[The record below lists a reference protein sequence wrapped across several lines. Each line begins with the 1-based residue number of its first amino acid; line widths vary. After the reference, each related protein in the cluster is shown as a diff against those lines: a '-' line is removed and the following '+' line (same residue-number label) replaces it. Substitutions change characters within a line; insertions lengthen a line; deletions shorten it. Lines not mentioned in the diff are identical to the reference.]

1 MYVSA
6 IDYGKYKHSD
16 STIPCSSGPTPPTPA
31 TSPNSDAPSTSPS
44 SPKSDAEPS
53 TPPNSP
59 DSAPVPTPE
68 QQIIAAQQSQLQ
80 LANEKVNYLYY
91 SNITLQ
97 NQLNSAVMYIGKLK
111 SEINNTP
118 SAFSFTEINKWSLIN
133 GKGKRIP
140 IATIAIKSVTYL
152 TFKEGN
158 IFDHICVEYT
168 TESEQIRI
176 AHISYEDFSK
186 HRFLS
191 HFLFLNKNVECTD
204 KIANELLYRL
214 IIKCEAASEIKIPR
228 QTGWETGEN
237 DSAYYIR
244 GNNFDSAN
252 FKNFIPANIINNRLS
267 PTNESCSDILSAV
280 LEILPDCFEA
290 YILMAYRI
298 AGLMNSIFKS
308 IGLESKQILIVEG
321 NQPRTAEIAIS
332 FLKIFNRPS
341 LETLPLESSKKEI
354 ERVLSEARDSTV
366 LFRDITIHDNEKKR
380 IESLNFIV
388 SVLSHAHPD
397 IKACENNIAII
408 SNAASSL
415 LPSEFSFSLLL
426 NATHFNKSAKEYQT
440 VFEKMDA
447 YIINY
452 IEKNF
457 THSRDILKQTIS
469 LLNEQA
475 PANMSESAANT
486 YFTLMSVLFFISY
499 VLHHQFVKQDIMD
512 LFIATIQRNNNSR
525 MGSYQAVV
533 NEFSRVLNTALHDEK
548 LKLIE
553 HTESIDFG
561 GHDSY
566 AIVWNNYI
574 CLEPETIE
582 NILLPEMTVT
592 QSLIKLGKAL
602 NEFDLLYTT
611 KKNLHP
617 IHIYSKDGTSKIINT
632 YSISC
637 NILDKENIDTV
648 ENLHNHAFFCAND
661 ELPCSDFLP
670 LIVNTKGNIAG
681 ILEAPHDKSNR
692 HIYVT
697 GNSGQGKSI
706 LLAQLIYH
714 SSLLNHKVV
723 VFDIND
729 SFTPDSLCRSIPR
742 EFIDNNITFHSI
754 ENDGVPV
761 DLFNLQDYI
770 KPAQKKKVL
779 SGILSAP
786 FKTFSEVQSSSMKS
800 VISDLFSVTDKD
812 EKISPED
819 ILCLFN
825 DKNPT
830 HKSIITRLSSVFN
843 DIEGFGMSEKTWAD
857 FISQSKNIIIITMAN
872 CVSDTGNNPLCDM
885 MLATLFNYQLRNS
898 DCQLDIIIDEIQ
910 NQNMNPTGPIMK
922 IMKEGRKYL
931 ISFVGATQ
939 PYSKKG
945 NAVGD
950 AMQYAATNIFLK
962 PTSGSETDVASELN
976 LKQHEIK
983 KFNNMQPGEC
993 FVKGDLYNTEFKRNN
1008 PAILRGKVYLPHG
1021 LSD

>member
-1 MYVSA
+1 MLTGGIIMNQNGY
-6 IDYGKYKHSD
+6 
-16 STIPCSSGPTPPTPA
+16 PQPTP
-31 TSPNSDAPSTSPS
+31 SPYAYNST
-44 SPKSDAEPS
+44 
-53 TPPNSP
+53 TL
-59 DSAPVPTPE
+59 TPE
-68 QQIIAAQQSQLQ
+68 QQTIANQQQQLQ
-80 LANEKVNYLYY
+80 DINQQAQYLFHE
-91 SNITLQ
+91 NNRLQ
-97 NQLNSAVMYIGKLK
+97 NQLTNALMYIGKLK
-111 SEINNTP
+111 SEVNNTP
-118 SAFSFTEINKWSLIN
+118 SEFSVTYNNEWSLIN

-140 IATIAIKSVTYL
+140 IVIITIKSVTYL
-152 TFKEGN
+152 IFNEDN
-158 IFDHICVEYT
+158 IFDHVSVEYST
-168 TESEQIRI
+168 DSDQIRI
-176 AHISYEDFSK
+176 AHISYSDFSK
-186 HRFLS
+186 HRFIPN
-191 HFLFLNKNVECTD
+191 FPFLNKHVDCTD

-214 IIKCEAASEIKIPR
+214 IIKCEAASEIRIPR
-228 QTGWETGEN
+228 QTGWEIGEN
-237 DSAYYIR
+237 NSAYYIR

-252 FKNFIPANIINNRLS
+252 YKSLIPLNIINNRLS
-267 PTNESCSDILSAV
+267 PTNESCSDILSDV
-280 LEILPDCFEA
+280 LKILPDCFEA
-290 YILMAYRI
+290 YILTVYRI
-298 AGLMNSIFKS
+298 AGLMHSIIKS
-308 IGLESKQILIVEG
+308 IGLESKQVLIVEG

-332 FLKIFNRPS
+332 FLKTYNRPS
-341 LETLPLESSKKEI
+341 IEALALESSKKEI
-354 ERVLSEARDSTV
+354 ERALSETRDNTV
-366 LFRDITIHDNEKKR
+366 IFRDTAIYDVEKKR
-380 IESLNFIV
+380 IASLNSIV
-388 SVLSHAHPD
+388 SILNHTHPG
-397 IKACENNIAII
+397 INCENNIAVI

-415 LPSEFSFSLLL
+415 LSSDYSFSILL
-426 NATHFNKSAKEYQT
+426 NASLFNKSAEEYQR

-457 THSRDILKQTIS
+457 ARIRAFLKRCFDKIGSNIPEDI
-469 LLNEQA
+469 
-475 PANMSESAANT
+475 PESSTNT
-486 YFTLMSVLFFISY
+486 FIILISVLLIIRILFNHDF
-499 VLHHQFVKQDIMD
+499 KKMDIVNS
-512 LFIATIQRNNNSR
+512 LILTLKNNNNSLS
-525 MGSYQAVV
+525 GSSQAVI

-548 LKLIE
+548 LKLID
-553 HTESIDFG
+553 HTESIDYG
-561 GHDSY
+561 SHDSY
-566 AIVWNNYI
+566 AIVWNNHI

-582 NILLPEMTVT
+582 NTILPEMTVT

-602 NEFDLLYTT
+602 NEYDLLYTT

-617 IHIYSKDGTSKIINT
+617 IHIYGKDGTSQIINT

-637 NILDKENIDTV
+637 NILDKENIDAV
-648 ENLHNHAFFCAND
+648 ENLHNHAFFCGTN

-812 EKISPED
+812 EKILPED

-825 DKNPT
+825 DNNPT

-885 MLATLFNYQLRNS
+885 MLATLFDYQLRNS
-898 DCQLDIIIDEIQ
+898 DRQLDIIIDEIQ

-950 AMQYAATNIFLK
+950 VMQYAATNIFLK